1 MAEGGSSRKSL
12 HIKRSAIKADL
23 LFLIPAFLLYT
34 TGMLLLA
41 WDLGRRPGETGLVA
55 LLSPAGVV
63 SVVIGLVLAVGGA
76 VTLRTN
82 YSSTLVIRESHEL
95 VDRGLYRVVRHPIYL
110 GALLVVLGLPLGT
123 SSWIALPPMLLLIPL
138 VLYRIRIEER
148 LLLEEF
154 GEEYRSYMRR
164 TRRLV
169 PFLY

>member
-1 MAEGGSSRKSL
+1 MAEGGPSRNSVN
-12 HIKRSAIKADL
+12 IKRSAIKADL
-23 LFLIPAFLLYT
+23 LFLIPAFLVYT

-41 WDLGRRPGETGLVA
+41 WDIGHRPVEAGLVA
-55 LLSPAGVV
+55 SLGPVGVI
-63 SVVIGLVLAVGGA
+63 SVVIGLALAVTGA
-76 VTLRTN
+76 VALRTN

-110 GALLVVLGLPLGT
+110 GALLVALGLPLGT

-138 VLYRIRIEER
+138 VLYRIHIEER
-148 LLLEEF
+148 LLIEEF
-154 GEEYRSYMRR
+154 GDAYRSYMRR